1 MEYVRILHPREYK
14 PKLGRFNSGAFTNSS
29 GGGLSVFEPDC
40 AIRASESICLHI
52 ARHYEQVAGV
62 PPLFWAFESEDLPA
76 GGRFEVDASRGDDCH
91 YNLLELQDN
100 ALRKF
105 FKRQHVT
112 LAKVRACVQSGE
124 APGTEVEALLEA

>member
-29 GGGLSVFEPDC
+29 GGGLSVFERAC
-40 AIRASESICLHI
+40 AIRASKSLCEHI
-52 ARHYEQVAGV
+52 ARHYEQVAGF
-62 PPLFWAFESEDLPA
+62 PPIFWPFVTNELPE
-76 GGRFEVDASRGDDCH
+76 GWRLELDSSRGDDCH
-91 YNLLELQDN
+91 FNLMGLHDN

-112 LAKVRACVQSGE
+112 LEKVRACVNACEVSGTDIE
-124 APGTEVEALLEA
+124 SLL